1 MAAPNGR
8 DYETLYGVG
17 LLDDLHNYFPAVLY
31 EPEQFRSV
39 SQLLTYI
46 TRQTHRRFDLFT
58 FGQTAYN
65 ERMRPLRPAPQ
76 PVQQVRV
83 HPRVVVAAPPPPV
96 PANSVSPVVQE
107 SVSVSTPVVSVNLT
121 NALNPNAV
129 LQTQGRP
136 TGPIASLATLA
147 QELAGYNDQE
157 ADDENTE
164 EEGEEYQDIPELQR
178 VAETLLA
185 AGRGTTTLTTQGNTL
200 TVLSALLGLRYPQIP
215 QTFPAEFL
223 NPVIVRPTEEQIT
236 RATTVTP
243 ITSTTAGTC
252 AVCQA
257 PFASSEEE
265 SQNQEQR
272 EITHCHHSFHKECI
286 DTWFRENVHCPVCR
300 HDIRENTE

>member
-1 MAAPNGR
+1 MAAPNAR

-31 EPEQFRSV
+31 EPEQFRSI

-65 ERMRPLRPAPQ
+65 DRTRPLRAAPQ

-107 SVSVSTPVVSVNLT
+107 SVSVSTPVLSVNLA

-129 LQTQGRP
+129 AQTQGRP
-136 TGPIASLATLA
+136 TGQLPSLAALA
-147 QELAGYNDQE
+147 QELAGYNEE
-157 ADDENTE
+157 ADDEDE
-164 EEGEEYQDIPELQR
+164 EEEYREMPELAR
-178 VAETLLA
+178 VAESLLA
-185 AGRGTTTLTTQGNTL
+185 AGRGQATLTTQGNTL
-200 TVLSALLGLRYPQIP
+200 TVLSALLGLRYPQVQ

-223 NPVIVRPTEEQIT
+223 NPVVVRPTEEQIT
-236 RATTVTP
+236 SATTVTP
-243 ITSTTAGTC
+243 ITSTSTGTC
-252 AVCQA
+252 AICQA
-257 PFASSEEE
+257 PFSAPEEE
-265 SQNQEQR
+265 EQNQEQR
-272 EITHCHHSFHKECI
+272 EITHCHHAFHKECI

-300 HDIRENTE
+300 HDIREIAE